1 MLDSRHFLGMHER
14 FFLAAA
20 VALVALGPVLLP
32 TQAAVAAD
40 KATGVTRLGGS
51 GGWDAYLDQ
60 GANGKICF
68 LIGKPKSIEGGHA
81 KQDEVRM
88 SVTHRPRDH
97 VDNVVN
103 FILGFRAKKDSDAAL
118 EVDGRK
124 FALFTDKDGAWA
136 RDAAT
141 DRAVVMAMMRGKSAA
156 IKADPEHGKS
166 GADSYNLDG
175 FGAALTLID
184 KACGVRR

>member
-1 MLDSRHFLGMHER
+1 MHKR
-14 FFLAAA
+14 FFLATAM
-20 VALVALGPVLLP
+20 ALVALAPALLP
-32 TQAAVAAD
+32 AQAAVAAD
-40 KATGVTRLGGS
+40 KAAGVTRLGGS

-68 LIGKPKSIEGGHA
+68 LIGKPKRVEGGRA

-97 VDNVVN
+97 AENVVN

-136 RDAAT
+136 RDSAT
-141 DRAVVMAMMRGKSAA
+141 DRAVVMAMMRGKSAT
-156 IKADPEHGKS
+156 IKAEPEHGKP
-166 GADSYNLDG
+166 GIDSYDLAG
-175 FGAALTLID
+175 FGGALTLID